1 MAVKDLIVP
10 GFIGSGTIKYI
21 VTRGFLPAPELEIEP
36 TVVAFNRYTVGYNQ
50 VMVHQLGNGS
60 VVAGYGY
67 SEASPSAPASTFVTG
82 VYSNDNEIKNFVVY
96 QLGDG
101 SVKYSVM

>member
-1 MAVKDLIVP
+1 MAVKDLIGP
-10 GFIGSGTIKYI
+10 GVIGSGTVKYI
-21 VTRGFLPAPELEIEP
+21 VTRGLIYTSEP

-50 VMVHQLGNGS
+50 VMVHQLGDGS

-67 SEASPSAPASTFVTG
+67 TESSPSTPASTFVTG
-82 VYSNDNEIKNFVVY
+82 VYSNDNQINNFVVY

>member
-21 VTRGFLPAPELEIEP
+21 VTRGLATSSDVEES

-50 VMVHQLGNGS
+50 VMVHQLGDGS

-67 SEASPSAPASTFVTG
+67 LEPSPSAPASTFVTG
-82 VYSNDNEIKNFVVY
+82 VYSNDNELNNFVVY

>member
-10 GFIGSGTIKYI
+10 GFIGSGTIQYI
-21 VTRGFLPAPELEIEP
+21 VTRGLATSSDVEES
-36 TVVAFNRYTVGYNQ
+36 TVVAFNRYSVGYNE
-50 VMVHQLGNGS
+50 VMVHQLGDGS

-67 SEASPSAPASTFVTG
+67 TESSPSAPASTFVTG
-82 VYSNDNEIKNFVVY
+82 VYSNDNELNNFVVY